1 MAVNQAPVGNPRQAA
16 LQISLQAANHSK
28 IQAAQDILALRQ
40 VFQNIQADSCP
51 HTYNFHMHTV
61 CSDGQ
66 LQPEALM
73 EQAIHLGL
81 RGMAITDH
89 HTVKGYKIAQ
99 QWLLDRFPEISSEI
113 SPEISPEKFLP
124 NPPEESPENT
134 ENPFPHLWT
143 GVEITSR
150 LIGTE
155 VHILGYAFNP
165 DHQSILPYLQGT
177 APQEEQA
184 HAAQVIRAIQQAG
197 GLAILAHPA
206 RYRQPAEQVIT
217 AAAQLGIDGVET
229 YYAYNNP
236 NPWQTSPEQSQ
247 QVKSLSNLYNLLN
260 TCGTDTHGLDLLRR
274 I

>member
-1 MAVNQAPVGNPRQAA
+1 MAHAPVSNPHQVA
-16 LQISLQAANHSK
+16 LQVSLEAATHK
-28 IQAAQDILALRQ
+28 TIPAAQDTLALRQ

-51 HTYNFHMHTV
+51 YTYNFHMHTA
-61 CSDGQ
+61 CSDGK
-66 LQPEALM
+66 LQPESLM
-73 EQAIHLGL
+73 EQALHLGL

-89 HTVKGYKIAQ
+89 HTVKGYKFAQ
-99 QWLLDRFPEISSEI
+99 QWLLDR
-113 SPEISPEKFLP
+113 
-124 NPPEESPENT
+124 SPEN
-134 ENPFPHLWT
+134 PIPHLWT

-155 VHILGYAFNP
+155 VHILGYGFNP

-197 GLAILAHPA
+197 GLAVLAHPA
-206 RYRQPAEQVIT
+206 RYRQPTEQVIE
-217 AAAQLGIDGVET
+217 AAASLGIDGVET

-247 QVKSLSNLYNLLN
+247 QVKSLSVFYNLLD

>member
-1 MAVNQAPVGNPRQAA
+1 MAVNQAPVGNPRQVA
-16 LQISLQAANHSK
+16 LQVSFPDAH
-28 IQAAQDILALRQ
+28 QAAQDISALRQ

-61 CSDGQ
+61 YSDGQ
-66 LQPEALM
+66 LQPESLI
-73 EQAIHLGL
+73 EQACRLGL
-81 RGMAITDH
+81 RGLAITDH
-89 HTVKGYKIAQ
+89 HTVKGYKLAQ
-99 QWLLDRFPEISSEI
+99 QWLIDR
-113 SPEISPEKFLP
+113 SPETSLEHPQE
-124 NPPEESPENT
+124 NSPENPPD
-134 ENPFPHLWT
+134 NPSNNTKLTLPHLWT
-143 GVEITSR
+143 GVEITSH

-155 VHILGYAFNP
+155 VHILGYGFNP
-165 DHQSILPYLQGT
+165 DHQKILPYLQGT

-206 RYRQPAEQVIT
+206 RYRQPTEQVVT
-217 AAAQLGIDGVET
+217 AAVQLGIDGVET

-236 NPWQTSPEQSQ
+236 NPWQTSPDQSQ
-247 QVKSLSNLYNLLN
+247 QIKSLSKLYNLLN